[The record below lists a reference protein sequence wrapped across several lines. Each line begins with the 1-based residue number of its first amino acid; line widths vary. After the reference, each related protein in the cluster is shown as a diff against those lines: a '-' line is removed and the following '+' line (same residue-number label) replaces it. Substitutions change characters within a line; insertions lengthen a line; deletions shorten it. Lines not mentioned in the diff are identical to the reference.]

1 MLGHLLSCWKTQ
13 VKPVVGGWIVFHDP
27 SKVLPKFT
35 PNFTIFSRKM
45 KAQTIGIPGTEFE
58 PHPKDVDVK
67 NQFFC
72 LQIFVFHSNYNFSTI
87 LEPKNQLKQ
96 ENIFWNGGKRKTK
109 KLWALFWFFARNF
122 FFRSRIT
129 RKLEEIER
137 IWAAISCRGPSW
149 ASRFTTKSF
158 KKIGLETKKLCYIC
172 RWNQV
177 RPRRRTRVLYL
188 SPISLSQSQW

>member
-1 MLGHLLSCWKTQ
+1 MSGLRSGLIGKSMKPLPPQRGSLEANVRAPLIMLEDPGETCC
-13 VKPVVGGWIVFHDP
+13 GGWIVFHDP

-35 PNFTIFSRKM
+35 PNFTIFSRKT

-72 LQIFVFHSNYNFSTI
+72 LQIFVFHPNYNFSTI
-87 LEPKNQLKQ
+87 LEPENQLKQ

-109 KLWALFWFFARNF
+109 KLSALFWFFAQI

-137 IWAAISCRGPSW
+137 FWA
-149 ASRFTTKSF
+149 T
-158 KKIGLETKKLCYIC
+158 
-172 RWNQV
+172 N
-177 RPRRRTRVLYL
+177 
-188 SPISLSQSQW
+188 